1 MRNYLRIGKIIS
13 LHGIKGE
20 VKIFPTTDDL
30 KRFDYLKKFYIV
42 DSEDADDST
51 FSDVNLYESESV
63 KYIKNTC
70 ILKIKGFDRIEDS
83 SKFIG
88 KNIYVERAD
97 AIKLD
102 ANEFY
107 IVDLI
112 GLKCYMGQEYIGN
125 VNDIMK
131 TKANSILVIDF
142 KGKDILVP
150 MVSDFIEQIDI
161 DKALVRIKTLEGLIW
176 R

>member
-20 VKIFPTTDDL
+20 VKVFPTTDDV
-30 KRFDYLKKFYIV
+30 KRFDQLNKFYIV
-42 DSEDADDST
+42 DSEDADDSI
-51 FSDVNLYESESV
+51 FYDMSSNESEGV

-70 ILKIKGFDRIEDS
+70 ILKIKGYNKIEDS
-83 SKFIG
+83 TKLIG
-88 KNIYVERAD
+88 KNIYVERAN

-102 ANEFY
+102 SNEFY

-112 GLKCYMGQEYIGN
+112 GLKCYLGEDFIGN

-131 TKANSILVIDF
+131 TRANSILVIDY

-150 MVSDFIEQIDI
+150 MVSDFIEQIDV
-161 DKALVRIKTLEGLIW
+161 DKAMVRIKTLEGLI
-176 R
+176 

>member
-20 VKIFPTTDDL
+20 VKVFPTTDDV
-30 KRFDYLKKFYIV
+30 KRFDQLDKFYIV
-42 DSEDADDST
+42 DSDDADDST
-51 FSDVNLYESESV
+51 FADMNTYESEGV

-70 ILKIKGFDRIEDS
+70 ILKIKGYDKIEDS
-83 SKFIG
+83 TKFIS
-88 KNIYVERAD
+88 KNIYVERSD

-102 ANEFY
+102 SNEFY
-107 IVDLI
+107 IIDLI
-112 GLKCYMGQEYIGN
+112 GLKCYIGQECIGN
-125 VNDIMK
+125 VNDVMK
-131 TKANSILVIDF
+131 TKANSILVVDYN
-142 KGKDILVP
+142 GKEVLVP

-161 DKALVRIKTLEGLIW
+161 DKAFVRIKTLEGLIW

>member
-20 VKIFPTTDDL
+20 VKVFPTTDDV
-30 KRFDYLKKFYIV
+30 KRFDHLKKFYIV
-42 DSEDADDST
+42 DADDADDSAFT
-51 FSDVNLYESESV
+51 DKNTYETENV

-70 ILKIKGFDRIEDS
+70 ILKIKGYDKIEDS

-88 KNIYVERAD
+88 KNIYVERSD

-112 GLKCYMGQEYIGN
+112 GLKCYMGQELIGN

-131 TKANSILVIDF
+131 TKANSILVIDYR
-142 KGKDILVP
+142 GKEVLVP

-161 DKALVRIKTLEGLIW
+161 DKALVRIKTLEGLI
-176 R
+176 

>member
-20 VKIFPTTDDL
+20 VKVFPTTDDV
-30 KRFDYLKKFYIV
+30 KRFDQLDKFYIV
-42 DSEDADDST
+42 DSDDADDSIFADMNT
-51 FSDVNLYESESV
+51 YESEGV

-70 ILKIKGFDRIEDS
+70 ILKIKGYDKIEDS
-83 SKFIG
+83 TKFIS
-88 KNIYVERAD
+88 KNIYVERSA

-102 ANEFY
+102 SNEFY

-112 GLKCYMGQEYIGN
+112 GLKCYIGQECIGN
-125 VNDIMK
+125 VNDVMK
-131 TKANSILVIDF
+131 TKANSILVVDYN
-142 KGKDILVP
+142 GKEVLVP

-161 DKALVRIKTLEGLIW
+161 DRAFVRIKTLEGLIW